1 RTVNVGN
8 SISNFD
14 ISPDAKR
21 SVFEAR
27 GELFSIPAENGVII
41 NLTNTSGAWERN
53 PAWSP
58 NSNMLAYWSDES
70 GENEIYLRENAS
82 GKARKLTNFGKGMG
96 WNLNWSPDSKRIVFI
111 NDLQEIKLLTIA

>member
-1 RTVNVGN
+1 MPRTVNVGN
-8 SISNFD
+8 SITNFE

-21 SVFEAR
+21 TVFESR

-58 NSNMLAYWSDES
+58 NVN
-70 GENEIYLRENAS
+70 G
-82 GKARKLTNFGKGMG
+82 
-96 WNLNWSPDSKRIVFI
+96 
-111 NDLQEIKLLTIA
+111 